1 MLVQDLYKVLFDEQK
16 VEIKLK
22 NGICLWYGK
31 NEDIPIEYFEKIVN
45 AVYSYDE
52 HIIIE
57 IAEAQSAQ
65 RGASPR
71 IGFTIEYS
79 K

>member
-1 MLVQDLYKVLFDEQK
+1 MTVKDLYKVFFDDQE

-45 AVYSYDE
+45 AVYSYDDY
-52 HIIIE
+52 IVIE
-57 IAEAQSAQ
+57 IA
-65 RGASPR
+65 
-71 IGFTIEYS
+71 
-79 K
+79 

>member
-1 MLVQDLYKVLFDEQK
+1 MTVKDLYKVLFDEEN

-31 NEDIPIEYFEKIVN
+31 TEDTPIEYFAKIVY

-52 HIIIE
+52 
-57 IAEAQSAQ
+57 
-65 RGASPR
+65 
-71 IGFTIEYS
+71 
-79 K
+79 

>member
-1 MLVQDLYKVLFDEQK
+1 MTVKDLYRVLFDENE

-45 AVYSYDE
+45 AVYSYDDY
-52 HIIIE
+52 IVIE
-57 IAEAQSAQ
+57 IA
-65 RGASPR
+65 
-71 IGFTIEYS
+71 
-79 K
+79 

>member
-1 MLVQDLYKVLFDEQK
+1 MTVKDLYKVFFDEQE

-45 AVYSYDE
+45 AVYSYDDY
-52 HIIIE
+52 IVIE
-57 IAEAQSAQ
+57 IA
-65 RGASPR
+65 
-71 IGFTIEYS
+71 
-79 K
+79 

>member
-1 MLVQDLYKVLFDEQK
+1 MTVQDLYRVLFDEQD

-45 AVYSYDE
+45 AVYSYDDY
-52 HIIIE
+52 IVIG
-57 IAEAQSAQ
+57 IA
-65 RGASPR
+65 
-71 IGFTIEYS
+71 
-79 K
+79 

>member
-1 MLVQDLYKVLFDEQK
+1 MTVKDLYKVFFDEQV

-45 AVYSYDE
+45 AVYSYDDY
-52 HIIIE
+52 IVIE
-57 IAEAQSAQ
+57 IA
-65 RGASPR
+65 
-71 IGFTIEYS
+71 
-79 K
+79 

>member
-1 MLVQDLYKVLFDEQK
+1 MLVRDLYQVLFDEQE

-45 AVYSYDE
+45 TVYSYDDY
-52 HIIIE
+52 IVIE
-57 IAEAQSAQ
+57 IA
-65 RGASPR
+65 
-71 IGFTIEYS
+71 
-79 K
+79 